1 MGEDQDK
8 DEERRTKNEDDF
20 RVEST
25 VDFYCE
31 ICKRQIKDLTLELP
45 ATRRQIERNEWD
57 TAEGDEELRQCQ
69 MALSS
74 IISRGRQ
81 LLILPSHLQRQ
92 TLSFSFFKHILLLLL
107 LGRFN
112 GWPAYVIIESL
123 KCVAAAAASQ
133 AQEEQHTLECCN
145 P

>member
-8 DEERRTKNEDDF
+8 DEERRTKNEGDF

-57 TAEGDEELRQCQ
+57 TAEAEELRQCQ
-69 MALSS
+69 MALGS

-92 TLSFSFFKHILLLLL
+92 TLSFALQTHPF
-107 LGRFN
+107 
-112 GWPAYVIIESL
+112 VV
-123 KCVAAAAASQ
+123 VAGQ
-133 AQEEQHTLECCN
+133 V
-145 P
+145 